1 MKKRTT
7 ILLFIASTWLLSF
20 AIQAVDYVHLSEI
33 LYDTPL
39 NEQIVS
45 PPYSNGEYVELYNAG
60 SEPANLTGWQLLGD
74 GATEQYTFGSVTLPP
89 QSFLIIAY
97 RHARSPEFL
106 LSTLFPGVDEGQ
118 VLYQDAIALKNTKD
132 YIRLYDAAGT
142 LRDSIYYGNE
152 TTIQPP
158 SDRLIAENA
167 DGTAGGAC
175 LSVQRV
181 RVQFRPDGS
190 TLADHW
196 HWEVAEATPLALST
210 AYEQPLS
217 PQQRVAF
224 AYDEAGNRTSR
235 TIVLAT
241 NSRRSARRAAPQDTP
256 DPFTELTPQGRTVRI
271 YPNPTQGWLQ
281 AEVIGLADGDRAVW
295 RLYSLQGT
303 LLLQAEAAAGVPTDL
318 DLSALPAG
326 TYVLHLS
333 VDGTTTEY
341 KVIKR

>member
-1 MKKRTT
+1 M
-7 ILLFIASTWLLSF
+7 
-20 AIQAVDYVHLSEI
+20 HLSEI

-60 SEPANLTGWQLLGD
+60 DSVDLSGWLLCGD
-74 GATEQYTFGSVTLPP
+74 GSTEQYEFGVVVMPP
-89 QSFLIIAY
+89 QSFLIVAY

-106 LSTLFPGVDEGQ
+106 LSSLFPGVDEGR
-118 VLYQDAIALKNTKD
+118 VLYQDAIALKNTKE

-142 LRDSIYYGNE
+142 LRDSVYYGNE
-152 TTIQPP
+152 TAIQPP

-167 DGTAGGAC
+167 DGTSGDAC

-210 AYEQPLS
+210 VYEQPLAS
-217 PQQRVAF
+217 QQRVAF

-235 TIVLAT
+235 TIVLAAS
-241 NSRRSARRAAPQDTP
+241 NRRSARRAAPQDTP

-281 AEVIGLADGDRAVW
+281 AEVTGLADGDRAVW

-341 KVIKR
+341 KVIKK

>member
-60 SEPANLTGWQLLGD
+60 DSVDLSGWLLCGD
-74 GATEQYTFGSVTLPP
+74 GSTEQYEFGAVVMPP
-89 QSFLIIAY
+89 QSFLIVAY
-97 RHARSPEFL
+97 
-106 LSTLFPGVDEGQ
+106 VDEGR
-118 VLYQDAIALKNTKD
+118 VLYQDAIALKNTKE

-167 DGTAGGAC
+167 DGTAGDAC

-190 TLADHW
+190 AMADHW
-196 HWEVAEATPLALST
+196 HWEVAEATPQALSA
-210 AYEQPLS
+210 AYETPLS

-235 TIVLAT
+235 TIVLAAS
-241 NSRRSARRAAPQDTP
+241 NRRSARRAAQQDTP

-281 AEVIGLADGDRAVW
+281 TEVTGPADGDRAVW

-303 LLLQAEAAAGVPTDL
+303 LLIQAEAVGGVPTDL